1 MFEQLNETLSTFTDS
16 WNENLREGR
25 NQLRLTLENAEIDE
39 CLSLIEDT
47 EAIARTADA
56 GSLSFNI
63 IGSGE
68 EYEIQ
73 YTPSSNFVTGS
84 RDQSSG
90 TPISQNYRGNDELV
104 ETLTNLKNG
113 VLTNKE
119 DVIQSLQVV
128 DSGEQHQIDI
138 GYTIR
143 TSRIENAIAQELNDP
158 NTSVS
163 FYFSWPT
170 FSSYI
175 QESNLTDIRHILLNG
190 GTLTRSIIVILEI
203 DEFVQGDSLSVY
215 GLKRLA
221 SEGYNTATAG
231 WTNQMDNIRRQTL
244 IQEPDQRFLPPSFF
258 QFDRASSRGWR
269 DEVMQLF
276 YPHIA
281 LFSILSIANTA
292 EFQDESVWNI
302 RIQGRQYIEGKIEG
316 TSTNRL
322 SVTFGDSSTSVE
334 LTKARVESLYSLY
347 CWVYDHNSDNR
358 ISVVRNVATLYARN
372 IADLV
377 TGADEIE
384 SSAESNRRYYMK
396 ESVDEF
402 FEFRQEL
409 TENAFETQ
417 SRFAELRSEL
427 MTDLSRDLF
436 RTFAFIVA
444 IAATAIFRL
453 SDVLPPV
460 PTYLAVSGILVIYS
474 SVTFRR
480 VRGIRTQFLDL
491 IETQKKQMDFYS
503 DFFDE
508 DELKE
513 RGVGSNNTCPW
524 WGTPFQ
530 IWWKLGNKEVEYM
543 RLRLGFALDLCIYY
557 MLILMIVSIAT
568 LLFLEALSITNI
580 VSAIPGPGTA

>member
-1 MFEQLNETLSTFTDS
+1 MFEQLDEALSTFTDS
-16 WNENLREGR
+16 WNEHLREGR
-25 NQLRLTLENAEIDE
+25 NQLRLTLENAGIDE
-39 CLSLIEDT
+39 CRSLIEET
-47 EAIARTADA
+47 EAIARTVDA
-56 GSLSFNI
+56 GSLSFNV

-73 YTPSSNFVTGS
+73 YTPSSNSASGS

-90 TPISQNYRGNDELV
+90 TPIRQNYRGNERLV

-119 DVIQSLQVV
+119 DVIQSLEVV
-128 DSGEQHQIDI
+128 DSGGQHQIDI

-143 TSRIENAIAQELNDP
+143 TSRIEDAIAQELDDP

-163 FYFSWPT
+163 FYFSWST
-170 FSSYI
+170 FSSYL
-175 QESNLTDIRHILLNG
+175 QESSLAEIRQILFNQD
-190 GTLTRSIIVILEI
+190 THTRSLIVIHSLNK
-203 DEFVQGDSLSVY
+203 FVQGDSLSVY

-221 SEGYNTATAG
+221 SEGYSTATAG
-231 WTNQMDNIRRQTL
+231 WTDQMESIRRQTL

-258 QFDRASSRGWR
+258 QFDRASSREWQE
-269 DEVMQLF
+269 EVMQLF

-281 LFSILSIANTA
+281 VFSILSIANTA
-292 EFQDESVWNI
+292 EFQNDSMWNI
-302 RIQGRQYIEGKIEG
+302 RIQGRQYIEGKIGG
-316 TSTNRL
+316 TSANNL

-372 IADLV
+372 IADLI

-480 VRGIRTQFLDL
+480 VRGIRAQFLDL
-491 IETQKKQMDFYS
+491 IETQKNQMDFYS

-508 DELKE
+508 DELEE

-530 IWWKLGNKEVEYM
+530 IWWNIRDEEVEYM
-543 RLRLGFALDLCIYY
+543 RLRCGFALDLFMYY
-557 MLILMIVSIAT
+557 ILILMIISIAI
-568 LLFLEALSITNI
+568 LLVFEALSITDVI
-580 VSAIPGPGTA
+580 SAIPGPGTA

>member
-1 MFEQLNETLSTFTDS
+1 
-16 WNENLREGR
+16 
-25 NQLRLTLENAEIDE
+25 
-39 CLSLIEDT
+39 
-47 EAIARTADA
+47 
-56 GSLSFNI
+56 
-63 IGSGE
+63 
-68 EYEIQ
+68 
-73 YTPSSNFVTGS
+73 
-84 RDQSSG
+84 
-90 TPISQNYRGNDELV
+90 
-104 ETLTNLKNG
+104 
-113 VLTNKE
+113 
-119 DVIQSLQVV
+119 
-128 DSGEQHQIDI
+128 
-138 GYTIR
+138 
-143 TSRIENAIAQELNDP
+143 
-158 NTSVS
+158 
-163 FYFSWPT
+163 
-170 FSSYI
+170 
-175 QESNLTDIRHILLNG
+175 
-190 GTLTRSIIVILEI
+190 
-203 DEFVQGDSLSVY
+203 
-215 GLKRLA
+215 
-221 SEGYNTATAG
+221 
-231 WTNQMDNIRRQTL
+231 
-244 IQEPDQRFLPPSFF
+244 
-258 QFDRASSRGWR
+258 
-269 DEVMQLF
+269 MQLF

-281 LFSILSIANTA
+281 VFSILSIANTA
-292 EFQDESVWNI
+292 EFQNDSVWNI
-302 RIQGRQYIEGKIEG
+302 RIQGRQYIEGKIRG
-316 TSTNRL
+316 TSANNL

-372 IADLV
+372 IADLI

-460 PTYLAVSGILVIYS
+460 PTYLTVSGILVIYS

-480 VRGIRTQFLDL
+480 VRGIRAQFLDL
-491 IETQKKQMDFYS
+491 IETQKNQMDFYS

-508 DELKE
+508 DELEE

-530 IWWKLGNKEVEYM
+530 IWWNIRDEEVEYM
-543 RLRLGFALDLCIYY
+543 RLRCGFALDLFMYY
-557 MLILMIVSIAT
+557 TLILMIISISV
-568 LLFLEALSITNI
+568 LLVFEALSITDI
-580 VSAIPGPGTA
+580 IAPIPGPRTA